1 MSLQLTVCPAFIR
14 VQHAQLGLGP
24 ASPMPW
30 SQVSDILR
38 PFCQSTLASPTSV
51 PPHTLRSHMST
62 PNMAA
67 GTTAASAAS
76 NVLHHYAEVNGTK
89 LHYVSAGSTGSPIL
103 LVHGFPETWRA
114 FDKLLPLLAATHR
127 VYAVDLRG
135 FGDSAHSA
143 TAAHDSDTMA
153 EDLHALIQQLN
164 VGPVHLSGQDVS
176 GAVVYRLSCKRP
188 NSVASLTAIEM
199 GLSGY
204 GLEGFA
210 DVTNGGSWHIGA
222 IATPGVADMLLAGRE
237 RPFLSSLL
245 SAMTV
250 NQAAVTDEL
259 MDEFVRCFS
268 QPNGWCGATGL
279 YSSMLKDG
287 ADIQALSHSQP
298 LTLPSWLST
307 HSAAASHWA
316 R

>member
-1 MSLQLTVCPAFIR
+1 
-14 VQHAQLGLGP
+14 
-24 ASPMPW
+24 
-30 SQVSDILR
+30 
-38 PFCQSTLASPTSV
+38 
-51 PPHTLRSHMST
+51 MST

-237 RPFLSSLL
+237 RPFLNSLL

-298 LTLPSWLST
+298 LTLPILAIDSFGRGFTLGT
-307 HSAAASHWA
+307 MKQAAPKAEELQSVTLDWVGHYAAMEAPDRVAQAMLDFVA
-316 R
+316 RVDAKRAPSPGSFA